1 MTTMTIPKSIFQND
15 DLVIM
20 PRRHYDLIM
29 ANMVPTYYLKG
40 KAARRLD
47 RRVAQAM
54 KEYRTGKLRP
64 IASLRE
70 II

>member
-1 MTTMTIPKSIFQND
+1 MDTITIPRRITKND

>member
-20 PRRHYDLIM
+20 PKKHYDLIM
-29 ANMVPTYYLKG
+29 ANMVQTYYLKG
-40 KAARRLD
+40 KAARKLD
-47 RRVAQAM
+47 RRVTQAM

>member
-1 MTTMTIPKSIFQND
+1 
-15 DLVIM
+15 
-20 PRRHYDLIM
+20 
-29 ANMVPTYYLKG
+29 LKG
-40 KAARRLD
+40 KAARKLD
-47 RRVAQAM
+47 RRVTQAM